1 MTDEEEQQRT
11 IDIAQAPLK
20 STEILERKMAA
31 INRHRIGTPEK
42 QERNTHMMNSEAAPK
57 PARIVA
63 RNLE

>member
-31 INRHRIGTPEK
+31 INRHRIAEK
-42 QERNTHMMNSEAAPK
+42 QERNTHVMNSEAAPK